1 MEMKEKTRYIQN
13 RSVITIFALLLA
25 GCASNQTNATK
36 LNYLGGYTYSGITFG
51 KNLSQLYKRGVR
63 DGCQTAKGYYTKSH
77 RLFND
82 EVDYYRGWFAGRRRC
97 RDLLIVET
105 D

>member
-1 MEMKEKTRYIQN
+1 MKKKTNCIQN
-13 RSVITIFALLLA
+13 RFVIVMFALLLA
-25 GCASNQTNATK
+25 GCASTHTRSAQ
-36 LNYLGGYTYSGITFG
+36 LEYLGGYTYSGITFG

>member
-1 MEMKEKTRYIQN
+1 MKKETKYIQN
-13 RSVITIFALLLA
+13 RSVIAMFAILLA
-25 GCASNQTNATK
+25 GCASTHTPSAQ
-36 LNYLGGYTYSGITFG
+36 LEYLGGYTYSGITFG

-82 EVDYYRGWFAGRRRC
+82 EVDYYRGWFSGRRRC
-97 RDLLIVET
+97 RNLLIAET

>member
-1 MEMKEKTRYIQN
+1 MKKKTNCIQN
-13 RSVITIFALLLA
+13 RSVIVMFALLLA
-25 GCASNQTNATK
+25 GCASTHTRSAQ
-36 LNYLGGYTYSGITFG
+36 LEYLGGYTYSGITFG

>member
-1 MEMKEKTRYIQN
+1 MKMKKKTNCIQN
-13 RSVITIFALLLA
+13 RFVIVMFALLLA
-25 GCASNQTNATK
+25 GCASTHTRSAQ
-36 LNYLGGYTYSGITFG
+36 LEYLGGYTYSGITFG

>member
-1 MEMKEKTRYIQN
+1 MGKETNSIQN
-13 RSVITIFALLLA
+13 KSMIAIFALLLA
-25 GCASNQTNATK
+25 GCASTSTHSAQLK
-36 LNYLGGYTYSGITFG
+36 YLGGYTCSGISFG
-51 KNLSQLYKRGVR
+51 KNLSPLYKRGVR

-82 EVDYYRGWFAGRRRC
+82 DVDYYRGWFAGRRRC
-97 RDLLIVET
+97 RDLLIIET